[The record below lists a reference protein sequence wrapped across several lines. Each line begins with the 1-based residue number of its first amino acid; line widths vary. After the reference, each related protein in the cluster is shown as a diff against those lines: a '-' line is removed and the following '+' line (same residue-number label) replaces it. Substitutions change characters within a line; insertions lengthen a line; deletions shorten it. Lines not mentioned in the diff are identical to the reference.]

1 MLNYFV
7 NVWNKMNTLSTFF
20 VHLSGERWHFF
31 ASSHTMKN
39 SISAT
44 FSFISPACPPRRKSK
59 LFGPFRASFAPRR
72 SQSKSRVSARTFS
85 PFREP
90 FGQAVFNQEIIQ
102 FYTQMMPFLNKNT
115 SSLATAPGEPGEI
128 SEGRMGRKGRCFCTK
143 KSLNWDVS
151 GG

>member
-1 MLNYFV
+1 MTLFRIISHHEKLNFC
-7 NVWNKMNTLSTFF
+7 NFFIHFPCLSAPAKIQTFWPF
-20 VHLSGERWHFF
+20 QSILRTTTFPIKIPCVRPDIQPFQGGILRRRNLAKYSHVLS
-31 ASSHTMKN
+31 N
-39 SISAT
+39 I
-44 FSFISPACPPRRKSK
+44 
-59 LFGPFRASFAPRR
+59 
-72 SQSKSRVSARTFS
+72 S

-115 SSLATAPGEPGEI
+115 SSLATALGEPGEI